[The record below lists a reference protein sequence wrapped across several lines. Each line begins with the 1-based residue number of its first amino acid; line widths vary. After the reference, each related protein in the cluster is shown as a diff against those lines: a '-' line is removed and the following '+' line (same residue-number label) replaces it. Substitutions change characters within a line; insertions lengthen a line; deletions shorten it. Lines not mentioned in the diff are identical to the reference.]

1 METQIS
7 VFKHKINIVC
17 HKKAELIEESFWR
30 YATRLQAS
38 SNAYLLK

>member
-17 HKKAELIEESFWR
+17 HKKAELIEESFC
-30 YATRLQAS
+30 AMPL
-38 SNAYLLK
+38 AYRILPMRIS